1 LHAHQEVCLILAGLP
16 VDIEKQLAMISTSL
30 STATGYDIRIRAL
43 ESNAKVDD
51 ATNLYLYAIDRKT
64 NGLVEMSELQ
74 RSLSRLDMSNLKPN
88 LPIIELTELAVN
100 SIESHP
106 FDAGMKGIELATVVI
121 GGLIF
126 AGGTATALCIAC
138 ARYRRLV

>member
-1 LHAHQEVCLILAGLP
+1 MEILITLSSYYAYLQYKPILIRDRSENQRAGR
-16 VDIEKQLAMISTSL
+16 DDRT
-30 STATGYDIRIRAL
+30 
-43 ESNAKVDD
+43 AKVIQSQPFFSIK
-51 ATNLYLYAIDRKT
+51 NFSVPVISFY
-64 NGLVEMSELQ
+64 

-100 SIESHP
+100 SIEPHS
-106 FDAGMKGIELATVVI
+106 FDAAGMKGIELATVVI

-138 ARYRRLV
+138 ARYRR